1 MKPSPWVRM
10 DTWLRHFVPFSITL
24 VLLLMTAVPTRFSG
38 FAGITPMLPLMGVY
52 YWAIYRPDLLP
63 PWAAFALGLLYDI
76 VSGTPLGVNAMVL
89 LLVQGVTVTQRRFFL
104 AKTFLVAWW
113 SFALLAGA
121 ATGLS
126 WLLVS
131 VISHHALDPAPA
143 MVEYLVTLGLFPL
156 LTWVLARTQMAF
168 LKDV

>member
-1 MKPSPWVRM
+1 MTPSPWVRM
-10 DTWLRHFVPFSITL
+10 DTWARHLVPGGVTL
-24 VLLLMTAVPTRFSG
+24 ILLLATALPTRFSG
-38 FAGITPMLPLMGVY
+38 FGGITPMLPLMGVY

-63 PWAAFALGLLYDI
+63 PWAAFALGLLHDI

-89 LLVQGVTVTQRRFFL
+89 LLVQGVAVSQRRFFL

-121 ATGLS
+121 AIGLS
-126 WLLVS
+126 WLLVG
-131 VISHHALDPAPA
+131 VIGRQALDPLPA
-143 MVEYLVTLGLFPL
+143 MFEYLVTLGLFPL
-156 LTWVLARTQMAF
+156 LTWGLARTQMAL